1 MIGKALLVVALW
13 PAVAGAQTIDGVL
26 VDAQSG
32 RVIPRASVVLFGE
45 GDQPVDSARTSERG
59 RFTLTGPGPG
69 SYTISAV
76 RGGYAGILSNPIS
89 LVDGETVSY
98 RMEVPPLS
106 MANMRQMSEVLKT
119 NERLGQGL
127 SEVCSGRMNPI
138 DGGILLGV
146 VRGGQDRQPIAGA
159 KAILHLA
166 SGPGIAADS
175 TLAAVTDDQG
185 AYLLCFVPAGD
196 VRMTVEAEGWR
207 ASTQAVQ
214 VVRGTISW
222 YDFDLRLA
230 SGGL

>member
-59 RFTLTGPGPG
+59 RFTLSGPGPG
-69 SYTISAV
+69 SYMISAV
-76 RGGYAGILSNPIS
+76 RDGYAGILSNSIS
-89 LVDGETVSY
+89 LVEGETVSY

-106 MANMRQMSEVLKT
+106 MANMRQMSDVLQS
-119 NERLGQGL
+119 NQRLGQGL
-127 SEVCSGRMNPI
+127 SEVCAGRMNPI
-138 DGGILLGV
+138 DGGVLLGV
-146 VRGGQDRQPIAGA
+146 VRGGRERQPIAGA

-166 SGPGIAADS
+166 SGPGVAPDS
-175 TLAAVTDDQG
+175 SLAAVTDGHG
-185 AYLLCFVPAGD
+185 AYLLCFVPAGES
-196 VRMTVEAEGWR
+196 VRVTVEAEGWR
-207 ASTQAVQ
+207 SSTQSVQ

-222 YDFDLRLA
+222 YDFDLRRA
-230 SGGL
+230 GGP